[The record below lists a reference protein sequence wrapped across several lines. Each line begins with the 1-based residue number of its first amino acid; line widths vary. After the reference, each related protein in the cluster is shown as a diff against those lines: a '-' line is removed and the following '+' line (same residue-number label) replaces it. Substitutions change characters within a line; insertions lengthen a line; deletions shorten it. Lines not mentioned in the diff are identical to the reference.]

1 MEATKKTTSK
11 KKVIDDDFIIEKYMN
26 QVLEKNEEPKNVFVF
41 CKENKIDET
50 EFYTF
55 FGSLDALRQEI
66 WVKFFENTLV
76 AIQKEKEFETYSDK
90 NKLLTMYFT
99 LFEILTLNRSYVLF
113 ALKENKEGLKNLQS
127 LKQFRSHFKEFVE
140 KEISSGSTIINE
152 KISNKNNIGL
162 ANMYHHHYTKLL
174 NLLDKSIPKNGQ
186 MIEGLIGLHIMI
198 LATQKGLIKDEDNS
212 NIQIYLDTVALYENE
227 RFTLDE
233 SVKQVVEFMKEVSIK
248 IFNKYFEKVKKG
260 KKK

>member
-113 ALKENKEGLKNLQS
+113 ALKENKEGLKNLKS
-127 LKQFRSHFKEFVE
+127 LKGIRSHLKDFVE
-140 KEISSGSTIINE
+140 IIIDTESSEIKEKVAKITKPVFAEGAWIQFLFLLKFWMDDTSKSFE
-152 KISNKNNIGL
+152 KTDILIEKSVN
-162 ANMYHHHYTKLL
+162 TVVDLL
-174 NLLDKSIPKNGQ
+174 NTKPL
-186 MIEGLIGLHIMI
+186 
-198 LATQKGLIKDEDNS
+198 
-212 NIQIYLDTVALYENE
+212 
-227 RFTLDE
+227 E
-233 SVKQVVEFMKEVSIK
+233 SLFDLGKFLWKEK
-248 IFNKYFEKVKKG
+248 MN
-260 KKK
+260 